1 VSLVS
6 SCVYRLASPPCVSP
20 RRFLSLLQ
28 SGHFII
34 FPHGPPAQHEAGCGH
49 RCVGPDW
56 ILSVF
61 SPDCFVCS
69 PFPCICCLQSS
80 AHPTQSLPR
89 AVVSGSPR
97 ACLHNSTPSPLPG
110 YFTACSPSQPR
121 VWVWPSLS
129 IGLESSNRHLSRQ
142 LTAFGKRGATIH
154 AYTESSVSF
163 TSHALSSQVFSR
175 PACTTPAFGPP
186 HFRSSPQRLQASH
199 QVTSLQS
206 STTSPS
212 SLRRIGGVFTS
223 HPSCSHPVPL
233 APHTA
238 SHRPRV
244 WHRVSTSVCP
254 IRAAV
259 KSLRCHAA
267 ALGLL
272 GHHTATTQICA
283 RCSLASARPR
293 PLLGSLRPLLIT
305 LGELPP
311 LHFSHDNQRGLH
323 SRTEAQVRFR
333 ALVTQRVVC
342 FFVFPSAFFPSS
354 VFSPLG

>member
-1 VSLVS
+1 MPPQLYTITTTWVLHRVLALATSCMGVAFSLH
-6 SCVYRLASPPCVSP
+6 RLGVIQSAPQPSAHCLRKKGRYNPCLHPSP
-20 RRFLSLLQ
+20 RYR
-28 SGHFII
+28 
-34 FPHGPPAQHEAGCGH
+34 
-49 RCVGPDW
+49 
-56 ILSVF
+56 
-61 SPDCFVCS
+61 
-69 PFPCICCLQSS
+69 
-80 AHPTQSLPR
+80 
-89 AVVSGSPR
+89 
-97 ACLHNSTPSPLPG
+97 
-110 YFTACSPSQPR
+110 
-121 VWVWPSLS
+121 
-129 IGLESSNRHLSRQ
+129 SR
-142 LTAFGKRGATIH
+142 
-154 AYTESSVSF
+154 
-163 TSHALSSQVFSR
+163 HALSSQVFSR

-293 PLLGSLRPLLIT
+293 PGLGSLRPLLIT